1 MNEKYPSPYKHI
13 THAQQFTP
21 SFLFKLFALTRKM
34 KKDPTTYSGE
44 LSGKVVATLF
54 YEPSTRTRLSFE
66 SAVHRLGG
74 SVITTENAAEFSSAS
89 KGESIED
96 SVRIVSSYCDFL
108 ILRHNEDHSSRRALT
123 TTHVPLINAGSGKSQ
138 HPTQALLDVYTIYEA
153 FEHLEDLHI
162 AVVGDLLHGRTC
174 DSLVYLMSKFPG
186 TRFSFVAP
194 ENCQIKNSLK
204 EHLTESG
211 HTFAEY
217 SDMQSIIGKVDVLYV
232 TRVQKERFSDRA
244 QYEKAKGSY
253 VLTKKLV
260 NKMKKT
266 SIIMHPLPRVD
277 EIATEVDVDPR
288 ARYFEQAKNGLY
300 VRMAILRTLS
310 DHKK

>member
-1 MNEKYPSPYKHI
+1 MNEKYPSPYRHI

-21 SFLFKLFALTRKM
+21 AFLFKLFALTQKM
-34 KKDPTTYSGE
+34 KKDPASYSGE

-74 SVITTENAAEFSSAS
+74 NVITTENAAEFSSAS

-108 ILRHNEDHSSRRALT
+108 ILRHNEDNSSKRALT
-123 TTHVPLINAGSGKSQ
+123 TSHVPLINAGSGKSQ

-153 FEHLEDLHI
+153 FGHLDNLHV

-174 DSLVYLMSKFPG
+174 DSLVYLLSKFPE
-186 TRFSFVAP
+186 TTFSFVSP
-194 ENCQIKNSLK
+194 PNCRVKKSLR
-204 EHLTESG
+204 EHLTETG
-211 HTFAEY
+211 HSFAEY
-217 SDMQSIIGKVDVLYV
+217 GSIQEILSSVDILYI
-232 TRVQKERFSDRA
+232 TRVQKERFSDNA
-244 QYEKAKGSY
+244 QYLKAKSSY
-253 VLTKKLV
+253 VITKKLIAH
-260 NKMKKT
+260 MKKT
-266 SIIMHPLPRVD
+266 AIIMHPLPRVD
-277 EIATEVDVDPR
+277 EIATEVDDDPR

-310 DHKK
+310 DHQK

>member
-21 SFLFKLFALTRKM
+21 SFLYKLFTLTRKI
-34 KKDPTTYSGE
+34 KNDPSSYSGE

-96 SVRIVSSYCDFL
+96 SVRVVSSYCDFL
-108 ILRHNEDHSSRRALT
+108 ILRHNEDNASKRALT

-153 FEHLEDLHI
+153 FEHLDDLHI

-186 TRFSFVAP
+186 TKFSFISP
-194 ENCQIKNSLK
+194 DNCRVKKSLK

-211 HTFAEY
+211 HTFTQHN
-217 SDMQSIIGKVDVLYV
+217 DMQSIITSVDVLYV
-232 TRVQKERFSDRA
+232 TRVQKERFNDIS

-253 VLTKKLV
+253 VLTKKLTS
-260 NKMKKT
+260 KMKKAA
-266 SIIMHPLPRVD
+266 IIMHPLPRVD
-277 EIATEVDVDPR
+277 EIATEVDTDPR
-288 ARYFEQAKNGLY
+288 AKYFEQAKNGLY